1 MGKIASFHEVLFPLR
16 LVFGSTGGPVR
27 KTEIVTLGSGR
38 EQRNARWSQSRRRF
52 DVGQAARTIGDLYE
66 ILAFFEERKGRLFG
80 FRFRDPFD
88 RKSCPPGDMPLPTDQ
103 SIGAG
108 DGATLLFQIQ
118 KSYGPLDVSPRR
130 VAKPVAGSVRVAVDG
145 DELAPAEFDVDYE
158 TGDVTIDAG
167 SVPASG
173 AIVTAGF
180 EFDIP
185 VRFDAD
191 EFAVNLAAFQAGNI
205 PSLPLIEILP

>member
-1 MGKIASFHEVLFPLR
+1 MPQIPSFHEVLFPLR
-16 LVFGSTGGPVR
+16 LAFGSTGGPVR

-52 DVGQAARTIGDLYE
+52 EVGQAARTVDDLYE

-88 RKSCPPGDMPLPTDQ
+88 WKSGPPGQTPLPADQ
-103 SIGAG
+103 PVGTG
-108 DGATLLFQIQ
+108 DGVTAVFQLQ
-118 KSYGPLDVSPRR
+118 KSYGPLDFAPRR
-130 VAKPVAGSVRVAVDG
+130 IAKPVEGSVRVAVDG
-145 DELAPAEFDVDYE
+145 NELASAEFETDYA
-158 TGDVTIDAG
+158 TGQVTLDAA
-167 SVPASG
+167 PASG
-173 AIVTAGF
+173 AIISAGY

-191 EFAVNLAAFQAGNI
+191 EFSVNLAAFKAGEI